1 MRGYN
6 RTAAPAGAV
15 VKQAAR
21 QGPILL
27 ALVLAGCVLPSSP
40 PLLRQESPVVVGESC
55 QPSIAR
61 AVAEGQ
67 PENEAPTLPGCSPEP
82 IPVDGATHPPSGGP
96 PARLA
101 FHESSL
107 MDLLTRRDLID
118 DPSQV
123 TEEAKDKDKDKDAN
137 PDAERQK
144 DQDRWLSVHGQG
156 TIVTEVHDHFRS
168 PYMGTNSLIPVEP
181 AATTE
186 TATLF
191 LDARLWHGGEIIF
204 NPEISGGTGFSGT
217 LGLAGFPNGEATRV
231 GILQPT
237 PYIARLFF
245 RQTWGLDVEREKVE
259 DGPNQIGGIRDIDR
273 ITLTVGKLTATDI
286 ADNNRYSH
294 DPRTQFLNWSLMY
307 NGAWDYPANLRGY
320 TYGVALEFNTYYWAL
335 HYGIFAEPTVAQGQ
349 ALDPHFVK
357 ANGQILEL
365 EEHYTL
371 GQHPGAIR
379 EWVFLNHAHMGKY
392 SLALEEMPVD
402 PELPPTRSYRYKYGF
417 GANLEQELTRDLGLF
432 VKVGWDDGQSESW
445 AFTEIDRTV
454 AVGLLLQGR
463 EWSRPQDQFGLA
475 VVLNGLAPEHR
486 AYLAAGGIGF
496 IIGDGALNYGLEE
509 IVESYYNIE
518 LRKGINVTA
527 DFQWVNNPAF
537 NRDRGP
543 VAIGGLRVHFEY

>member
-1 MRGYN
+1 MRGYQ
-6 RTAAPAGAV
+6 RTSAPAGAAAR
-15 VKQAAR
+15 QAAR
-21 QGPILL
+21 PAPALL
-27 ALVLAGCVLPSSP
+27 ALVLAGCVLPSAP
-40 PLLRQESPVVVGESC
+40 PLLRPESPVVAA
-55 QPSIAR
+55 QPSPPCITR

-67 PENEAPTLPGCSPEP
+67 AENDGPPCPPGPAEPLPITVTAP
-82 IPVDGATHPPSGGP
+82 PPSGGSSGT
-96 PARLA
+96 L
-101 FHESSL
+101 HESSL
-107 MDLLTRRDLID
+107 MDLLTKRDLID

-123 TEEAKDKDKDKDAN
+123 TEEAKAKDKDKEAD
-137 PDAERQK
+137 PGAERQK

-156 TIVTEVHDHFRS
+156 TIVTQVHDHFRS
-168 PYMGTNSLIPVEP
+168 PYVGPNSLLPVEP

-191 LDARLWHGGEIIF
+191 LDARLWPGGEIVF
-204 NPEISGGTGFSGT
+204 NPEISGGRGFSGT

-231 GILQPT
+231 GVVEPT
-237 PYIARLFF
+237 PYIARLLY

-273 ITLTVGKLTATDI
+273 ITLSVGKLTATDI

-294 DPRTQFLNWSLMY
+294 DPRTQFLNWALMY

-432 VKVGWDDGQSESW
+432 IKVGWDDGQSESW
-445 AFTEIDRTV
+445 AFTEIDRTA

-463 EWSRPQDQFGLA
+463 EWSRPQDQVGLA
-475 VVLNGLAPEHR
+475 VVANGLAPEHR

-496 IIGDGALNYGLEE
+496 IIGDGQLNYGLEE
-509 IVESYYNIE
+509 IVESYYNVE
-518 LRKGINVTA
+518 LRKGINVTG
-527 DFQWVNNPAF
+527 DFQWINNPAY

-543 VAIGGLRVHFEY
+543 VVIGGLRVHFEY